1 MNSDIEGPGFTFKDS
16 RSSSKSDE
24 ELKTDRKQDK
34 PADKTAAKEEKE
46 ALPDL
51 EFDFSTFLLSLAS
64 SAFYHLGD
72 LADPN
77 TGEKRVEL
85 PAVKQTIDILIMLR
99 DKTKGNLNKDEEKL
113 LEQLTYELQVK
124 YLAQKK

>member
-1 MNSDIEGPGFTFKDS
+1 MNSEIEGPGFTFKDS
-16 RSSSKSDE
+16 RSSSKSEE
-24 ELKTDRKQDK
+24 ELKADRKQDK
-34 PADKTAAKEEKE
+34 PEGKTADKKEE

-51 EFDFSTFLLSLAS
+51 EFDFSTFVLSLAS

-72 LADPN
+72 LADPH